1 MKLRFMLG
9 YFSLLRS
16 NILLSTDLTHTLKI
30 CSLSVTDQISRLYK
44 TKGKVIVL
52 SILIFTFIVW
62 DGKTEDYELNGSK
75 KSPNII
81 CS

>member
-1 MKLRFMLG
+1 MKLLFMLG

-52 SILIFTFIVW
+52 SILIFTFIV
-62 DGKTEDYELNGSK
+62 
-75 KSPNII
+75 
-81 CS
+81 